1 MIYFDAGATT
11 LEKPAAVGQAMARAA
26 HTMSSPGRGSYPAS
40 RLAGETAYLCRQ
52 EAAELLGVPQPENVV
67 ITGSATHGLNLAIR
81 SLLGPGDRVV
91 ISGYE
96 HNAVTRPLHAIPG
109 LSVTV
114 IDTPPFRP
122 DLAAEEFRRAIRQK
136 RPRAVICTHVSNVFG
151 AVLPVEDI
159 ARCCRETDTPLI
171 VDASQSAG
179 VLPVDLAGWG
189 AAFVAMPGHKGLYG
203 PQGTGLLLC
212 GAEGKPLLYGG
223 TGSMSR
229 LQDMPPDLPDRLEP
243 GTHNMPGIAGLL
255 EGIRFVRRQ
264 GVESIAARE
273 RQVALRAARGL
284 ESLPGVR
291 VLRDGDF
298 RNQTGVVSF
307 VTEGRDC
314 EAVGEALARRGIA
327 LRAGL
332 HCAPLA
338 HRTAGTLDTGTLR
351 LSASFF
357 NTPDQAD
364 RLVWAVSRVL
374 RENVE
379 L

>member
-11 LEKPAAVGQAMARAA
+11 LEKPAAVGRAMARAA

-122 DLAAEEFRRAIRQK
+122 DLAAEEFCRAIRQK

-264 GVESIAARE
+264 GVETIAARE

-284 ESLPGVR
+284 ESAGGAGILGSGASASDR
-291 VLRDGDF
+291 RGVLRDG
-298 RNQTGVVSF
+298 GP
-307 VTEGRDC
+307 G
-314 EAVGEALARRGIA
+314 LRGGGGGPGPA
-327 LRAGL
+327 GHRPAGGASLRAPGPS
-332 HCAPLA
+332 HGGD
-338 HRTAGTLDTGTLR
+338 AGNRNPAAEHVVFQYAGPGGPPGVGR
-351 LSASFF
+351 VPGAS
-357 NTPDQAD
+357 
-364 RLVWAVSRVL
+364 
-374 RENVE
+374 
-379 L
+379 

>member
-1 MIYFDAGATT
+1 MIYFDNAATT
-11 LEKPAAVGQAMARAA
+11 AVKPPEVAEAVARAVNSFGGVGRGVHEASLDAGYAVFRARQQLARLFGAADPSCVSFASNATEALNTAIAGLARPGDKLVTTAASHNSVLRPLYRLADERGCEVVVVPHDARGALDYDALEAALPGARLAAVT
-26 HTMSSPGRGSYPAS
+26 HAS
-40 RLAGETAYLCRQ
+40 NL
-52 EAAELLGVPQPENVV
+52 
-67 ITGSATHGLNLAIR
+67 TG
-81 SLLGPGDRVV
+81 DV
-91 ISGYE
+91 Y
-96 HNAVTRPLHAIPG
+96 
-109 LSVTV
+109 
-114 IDTPPFRP
+114 
-122 DLAAEEFRRAIRQK
+122 
-136 RPRAVICTHVSNVFG
+136 
-151 AVLPVEDI
+151 DI
-159 ARCCRETDTPLI
+159 ARIARLCRDRGALL
-171 VDASQSAG
+171 VADAAQTAG
-179 VLPVDLAGWG
+179 VVPIDMGRDGLDVV
-189 AAFVAMPGHKGLYG
+189 AFTGHKSLYG

-264 GVESIAARE
+264 GVETIAARE

-291 VLRDGDF
+291 VFWDRELRH
-298 RNQTGVVSF
+298 QTGVVSF

-338 HRTAGTLDTGTLR
+338 HRTAGTLETGTLR
-351 LSASFF
+351 LSTSFF

>member
-1 MIYFDAGATT
+1 
-11 LEKPAAVGQAMARAA
+11 MARAA

-122 DLAAEEFRRAIRQK
+122 DLAAEEFCRAIRQK

-291 VLRDGDF
+291 VLWDGDF

-338 HRTAGTLDTGTLR
+338 HRTAGTLETGTLR
-351 LSASFF
+351 LSTSFF